1 LRAAKEEAE
10 NVEAVAFNDADPF
23 GGERAAEV
31 DAIGRQEPARRASDA
46 ATRAG
51 SGATA
56 NHDDG
61 STSVPAE
68 RTRGGRHARGVQR
81 RGPGGRRRRRRGGR
95 GRAKRGSGARGLS
108 AVRAGDARAR

>member
-1 LRAAKEEAE
+1 MRAAKEEAE

-23 GGERAAEV
+23 GGERAAEA

-61 STSVPAE
+61 STSVESAARAAARQPKSVVRRMANIAIS
-68 RTRGGRHARGVQR
+68 RPRGVE
-81 RGPGGRRRRRRGGR
+81 
-95 GRAKRGSGARGLS
+95 
-108 AVRAGDARAR
+108 VNNV